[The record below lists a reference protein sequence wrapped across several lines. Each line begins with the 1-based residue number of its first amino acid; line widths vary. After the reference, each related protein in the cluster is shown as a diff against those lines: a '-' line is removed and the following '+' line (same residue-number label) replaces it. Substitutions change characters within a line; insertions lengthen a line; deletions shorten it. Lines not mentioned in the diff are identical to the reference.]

1 MREKSINLLNLAK
14 LKKSV
19 IKKKKRKNFLGLE
32 YREKKIENSF
42 SVLHIVN
49 HSSAHFGVLGDKN
62 LMKNLAPFSTC
73 SNYCANVI

>member
-1 MREKSINLLNLAK
+1 MREKSINLFNLAK

-19 IKKKKRKNFLGLE
+19 IKKKKNRKKIG
-32 YREKKIENSF
+32 KKIENSF

-49 HSSAHFGVLGDKN
+49 HSSAHFGILGEKN

>member
-1 MREKSINLLNLAK
+1 MSEKSINLFNLAK

-19 IKKKKRKNFLGLE
+19 IKKKKKNRKKIG
-32 YREKKIENSF
+32 KKIENSF

>member
-1 MREKSINLLNLAK
+1 MREKSINLFNLAK

-19 IKKKKRKNFLGLE
+19 IKKKKKKNRKKIG
-32 YREKKIENSF
+32 KKIENSF

-49 HSSAHFGVLGDKN
+49 HSSAHFGELGEKN

-73 SNYCANVI
+73 CNYCANVI

>member
-1 MREKSINLLNLAK
+1 MSEKSINLLNLAK

-19 IKKKKRKNFLGLE
+19 IKKKNR
-32 YREKKIENSF
+32 KKIGKKIDNSF

-62 LMKNLAPFSTC
+62 LMKNLAPFLTC